1 MSENVEEP
9 TQAAETDN
17 NDALAAGSLD
27 QDLIRSIP
35 VTLTV
40 ELGSAKLKLKDLL
53 RLAQGSVLELD
64 TAAGEML
71 DLKVNGTTIAKG
83 EVVTVGDQLGLT
95 VVEIVSPMERV
106 KPV

>member
-9 TQAAETDN
+9 TQPVEEAN
-17 NDALAAGSLD
+17 GSLGEGSID

-71 DLKVNGTTIAKG
+71 DLKVNGTVIAKG

-95 VVEIVSPMERV
+95 VVEIVSPMERI

>member
-9 TQAAETDN
+9 TQAVETDN
-17 NDALAAGSLD
+17 NDALEAGSLD

-40 ELGSAKLKLKDLL
+40 ELGSTKLKLKDLL

>member
-9 TQAAETDN
+9 TEAVAQESGDS
-17 NDALAAGSLD
+17 LGEGSLD

-71 DLKVNGTTIAKG
+71 DLKVNGTVIAKG

-95 VVEIVSPMERV
+95 VVEIVSPMERI

>member
-9 TQAAETDN
+9 TQAVETDN
-17 NDALAAGSLD
+17 NDALEAGSLD

-40 ELGSAKLKLKDLL
+40 ELGSTKLKLKDLL

-71 DLKVNGTTIAKG
+71 DLKVNGTIIAKG

-95 VVEIVSPMERV
+95 VVDIVSPMERV

>member
-9 TQAAETDN
+9 TQPVEETS
-17 NDALAAGSLD
+17 GSIGEGSID

-71 DLKVNGTTIAKG
+71 DLKVNGTVIAKG

-95 VVEIVSPMERV
+95 VVEIVSPMERI

>member
-9 TQAAETDN
+9 TQSVETDN
-17 NDALAAGSLD
+17 NDALEAGSLD

-95 VVEIVSPMERV
+95 VVEIVSPMVRV

>member
-1 MSENVEEP
+1 
-9 TQAAETDN
+9 
-17 NDALAAGSLD
+17 LD

-71 DLKVNGTTIAKG
+71 DLKVNGTVIAKG

-95 VVEIVSPMERV
+95 VVEIVSPMERI

>member
-1 MSENVEEP
+1 MSENEEP
-9 TQAAETDN
+9 TQAVETDN
-17 NDALAAGSLD
+17 NDALEAGSLD

-40 ELGSAKLKLKDLL
+40 ELGSAKLTLKDLL

>member
-9 TQAAETDN
+9 TQAVETDN
-17 NDALAAGSLD
+17 NDALEAGSLD

-71 DLKVNGTTIAKG
+71 DMKVNGTTIAKG

>member
-1 MSENVEEP
+1 MTEP
-9 TQAAETDN
+9 TQAVETDN
-17 NDALAAGSLD
+17 NDALEAGSLD

>member
-9 TQAAETDN
+9 TESVAPEASDSLGE
-17 NDALAAGSLD
+17 GSLD

-53 RLAQGSVLELD
+53 RLAQGSVLELV

-71 DLKVNGTTIAKG
+71 DL
-83 EVVTVGDQLGLT
+83 
-95 VVEIVSPMERV
+95 
-106 KPV
+106 

>member
-9 TQAAETDN
+9 TQAVETDN
-17 NDALAAGSLD
+17 NDALEAGSLD

-64 TAAGEML
+64 TAAGEMPVSYTHL
-71 DLKVNGTTIAKG
+71 TLPTTPY
-83 EVVTVGDQLGLT
+83 V
-95 VVEIVSPMERV
+95 
-106 KPV
+106 

>member
-9 TQAAETDN
+9 TQPVEETS
-17 NDALAAGSLD
+17 GSLGEGSID

-71 DLKVNGTTIAKG
+71 DLKVNGTVIAKG

-95 VVEIVSPMERV
+95 VVEIVSPMERI

>member
-9 TQAAETDN
+9 TQAVETDN
-17 NDALAAGSLD
+17 NDALEAGSLD

-71 DLKVNGTTIAKG
+71 DRKVNGTTIAKG